1 MTDAAAAETTV
12 AVRSARDVL
21 RATAALLALLMAGA
35 AQVMLERTNL
45 QPGPTDYLP
54 VTMFAAA
61 CALAIASVDGRWER
75 WPGMRPVRLNLP
87 AWPWLL
93 ACVPGIGCLAMAIAV
108 SNSDTPSRVTA
119 AWWLP
124 GVVLLFAV
132 GALHALR
139 TRTPRHRADSVEN
152 WTPARVTCAIAILVV
167 VSFVMRTAVGVENL
181 PNFIDSDETAIWQG
195 AKEYFPHDPFVWLR
209 RYWVGNPVLALAP
222 TGIVQVFDSSF
233 WAVRMGNV
241 ALGIISVVATF
252 AAGRRLLGNWPAFI
266 GALFLAGAHTHV
278 HWSRTVQPYI
288 QTPAA
293 AALLVWLLA
302 RAWTGGS
309 LLSWVGAAFVLGIS
323 TLSYQSSLLLP
334 PLVVLTVLGW
344 GAIVRAG
351 WRALAVSTVFIG
363 LVAVLVMGP
372 ILRGALADPES
383 TASRPSTLFIFS
395 EANLQELGDHRVAA
409 ILNHAQRTLTMF
421 NSGTDGLGNY
431 GAQRPLVD
439 EVTGALVPLAAALL
453 LARLATP
460 GGWVLAVWWFTYW
473 FVTVF
478 LAYHQPSFH
487 RITTALVFVA
497 LAVGSAST
505 QLVATIRDGFRLPSS
520 TVAIGSLAIAA
531 AAVLANAN
539 FYFRQY
545 PTDRGMWHTMG
556 LAWIECS
563 YVSTHVVLEATML
576 DGEEMIP
583 LDNKARPLLCPG
595 WEKAIIHVERLA
607 DLWEVDRFT
616 QAENAVLIT
625 PAAIA
630 REHPGHPRGYRVV
643 RYKVDDR
650 IGAPARIPLAVIE
663 LRRADAPHP

>member
-93 ACVPGIGCLAMAIAV
+93 ACVLGIGCLAMAIAV

-195 AKEYFPHDPFVWLR
+195 AKEYFHHDPFVWLR

-222 TGIVQVFDSSF
+222 TAFVQVFDSSF

-302 RAWTGGS
+302 RAWTGGRP
-309 LLSWVGAAFVLGIS
+309 LSWGGAAVCFGVS
-323 TLSYQSSLLLP
+323 ALSS
-334 PLVVLTVLGW
+334 
-344 GAIVRAG
+344 
-351 WRALAVSTVFIG
+351 
-363 LVAVLVMGP
+363 
-372 ILRGALADPES
+372 D
-383 TASRPSTLFIFS
+383 
-395 EANLQELGDHRVAA
+395 
-409 ILNHAQRTLTMF
+409 
-421 NSGTDGLGNY
+421 
-431 GAQRPLVD
+431 
-439 EVTGALVPLAAALL
+439 
-453 LARLATP
+453 
-460 GGWVLAVWWFTYW
+460 
-473 FVTVF
+473 
-478 LAYHQPSFH
+478 
-487 RITTALVFVA
+487 
-497 LAVGSAST
+497 
-505 QLVATIRDGFRLPSS
+505 
-520 TVAIGSLAIAA
+520 
-531 AAVLANAN
+531 
-539 FYFRQY
+539 
-545 PTDRGMWHTMG
+545 
-556 LAWIECS
+556 
-563 YVSTHVVLEATML
+563 
-576 DGEEMIP
+576 
-583 LDNKARPLLCPG
+583 
-595 WEKAIIHVERLA
+595 
-607 DLWEVDRFT
+607 
-616 QAENAVLIT
+616 
-625 PAAIA
+625 
-630 REHPGHPRGYRVV
+630 
-643 RYKVDDR
+643 
-650 IGAPARIPLAVIE
+650 
-663 LRRADAPHP
+663 